1 MIYSFLADLLVV
13 FHLVF
18 ILYVLDLLPDSLG
31 NSTKKV
37 GRRGRI
43 YRKFHRTIP
52 HPHHLPDRIEPGDP
66 NATGEYRPDRGFQSV
81 YSDSDKKGEKERLRK
96 IHKGVK

>member
-1 MIYSFLADLLVV
+1 MAKNTLAPPAGMFLGDDRGI
-13 FHLVF
+13 HR
-18 ILYVLDLLPDSLG
+18 LDLSPDSLG

-52 HPHHLPDRIEPGDP
+52 HPHHLPERIEPGDP
-66 NATGEYRPDRGFQSV
+66 NATGEYRSDRQFQSV
-81 YSDSDKKGEKERLRK
+81 YSDSDKKEKKKDSRRFIKE
-96 IHKGVK
+96 